1 MTEQSSYGIGLSNQF
16 SDEERRLAAV
26 EELFDPGTFRC
37 LASLG
42 IAPGMRCLEVG
53 GGRGSVCRFMAERVG
68 AAGEVVVT
76 DIDVAQLRGF
86 EGPNVV
92 VRVHDIAVDPLD
104 EAAFD
109 IVHARLVLE
118 HLPTRLSVLDK
129 LVAALRPGGSL
140 LVEDF
145 DFSAWLHLAP
155 HRLFC
160 EPKSLCAAVQAGY
173 LGAAVVGGASA
184 WDGEFGRELPVHLVN
199 AGLVHVGG
207 EAWSPVIVGGS
218 SASYAFTVSARR
230 FGPLAVQAGYLSQRE
245 LDDMIAAF
253 EQPGAMTTFVPMV
266 SAWGRRQ
273 D

>member
-1 MTEQSSYGIGLSNQF
+1 VAEQSSYGIGLSNQF

-42 IAPGMRCLEVG
+42 IAPGTRCLEVG
-53 GGRGSVCRFMAERVG
+53 GGRGSVARFMAERVG
-68 AAGEVVVT
+68 RAGEVVVT
-76 DIDVAQLRGF
+76 DIDVEQLQGCDA
-86 EGPNVV
+86 PNIT
-92 VRVHDIAVDPLD
+92 VRVHDVAVDPL
-104 EAAFD
+104 EEVSFD

-118 HLPTRLSVLDK
+118 HLPTRLAVLDK
-129 LVAALRPGGSL
+129 LAAALRPGGGL

-160 EPKSLCAAVQAGY
+160 EPKSMCASVQAGY
-173 LGAAVVGGASA
+173 VAASVVGATSA

-199 AGLVHVGG
+199 AGLVNVGG

-230 FGPLAVQAGYLSQRE
+230 FGPLAVQAGYLSQRD
-245 LDDMIAAF
+245 LDDMVAAF
-253 EQPGAMTTFVPMV
+253 EHPGAMTAFVPMV
-266 SAWGRRQ
+266 SAWGRRR